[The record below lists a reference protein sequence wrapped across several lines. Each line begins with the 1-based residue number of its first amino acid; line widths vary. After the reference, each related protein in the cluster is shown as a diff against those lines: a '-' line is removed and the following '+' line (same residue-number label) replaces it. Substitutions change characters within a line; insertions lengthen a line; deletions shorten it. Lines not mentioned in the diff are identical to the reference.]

1 MKITQD
7 LRAEVLAMGDN
18 AVADL
23 TARAKDLTPSEAE
36 AGMRAKSAEFLAE
49 GGKLYVDAAE

>member
-7 LRAEVLAMGDN
+7 LRAEVLAMEAAGEVIHT
-18 AVADL
+18 APIL
-23 TARAKDLTPSEAE
+23 TSAERE
-36 AGMRAKSAEFLAE
+36 AGMQAKSAEFLAE

>member
-7 LRAEVLAMGDN
+7 LRAEVLAMEEAGQVIG
-18 AVADL
+18 AASPMS
-23 TARAKDLTPSEAE
+23 AAEAE
-36 AGMRAKSAEFLAE
+36 AGMRAKSQEFLAE